1 MGRNSDMGST
11 TVRTIVNGRLAVT
24 SFEFTELALG
34 VDPELFLGV
43 DGESA
48 EEQAA
53 RVDAACDILTVLRRE
68 EPELAEYAEQL
79 LCESAR
85 VLVMPSRRFVARR
98 WAA

>member
-1 MGRNSDMGST
+1 M
-11 TVRTIVNGRLAVT
+11 RTIVNGRWVVT
-24 SFEFTELALG
+24 KFEFTESALG

-48 EEQAA
+48 EERAA
-53 RVDAACDILTVLRRE
+53 RVDAACDILAALRRE
-68 EPELAEYAEQL
+68 EPELAEYAELL

-85 VLVMPSRRFVARR
+85 VLVMPRRFEARR